1 MAGDRLEMNF
11 AVNVAGVYA
20 ITELLMP
27 ALNRGSPDS
36 RVITVASGGML
47 TENLTEVLQV
57 FLLLRHSNCEKLKFK
72 PWDVEINNK
81 YPAPGGSHS
90 MRTRTNLMARHNMH
104 VTNVFR
110 SDSWILAI
118 IYTLCLLSNFS
129 IHPLWVVAYFF
140 VSPPLWPNNVK
151 FLSHGTM

>member
-20 ITELLMP
+20 MTELLMP

-57 FLLLRHSNCEKLKFK
+57 FLLLRHSNCEKLKLK
-72 PWDVEINNK
+72 
-81 YPAPGGSHS
+81 
-90 MRTRTNLMARHNMH
+90 T
-104 VTNVFR
+104 
-110 SDSWILAI
+110 
-118 IYTLCLLSNFS
+118 
-129 IHPLWVVAYFF
+129 
-140 VSPPLWPNNVK
+140 
-151 FLSHGTM
+151 